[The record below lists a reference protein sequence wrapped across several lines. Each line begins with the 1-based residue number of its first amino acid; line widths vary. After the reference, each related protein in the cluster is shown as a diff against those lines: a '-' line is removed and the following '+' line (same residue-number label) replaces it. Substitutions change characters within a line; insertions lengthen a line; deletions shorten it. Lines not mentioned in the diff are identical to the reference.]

1 MIYIYICVCVY
12 YCVLIFIHH
21 IKNIKVI
28 NYPSKLGYAVPGGLW
43 RAAPLLS
50 LMVATCISFPILCA
64 SAEVC
69 IFHSHVI
76 NVASRVSSKLYQR
89 SIKGVFQITSTCY
102 QRSIMTWS

>member
-1 MIYIYICVCVY
+1 MIYICVCVLL
-12 YCVLIFIHH
+12 CTHIHSSH
-21 IKNIKVI
+21 KNIKVI